1 MLLQIMKISFIWI
14 AGGRE
19 CIEIITEMWGT
30 ALISIELCFRT
41 LELPSP
47 SGVTEN
53 VWSMLPEDQAC
64 QKTMQGME
72 TWYMFLLPVE
82 HRLEYLL
89 PLVLVQSTYNDVCQ
103 ATLCA
108 HDKVLVSLLARPL

>member
-14 AGGRE
+14 AGDRK
-19 CIEIITEMWGT
+19 CIDIITEMWGT
-30 ALISIELCFRT
+30 ALTSTELCFRT

-53 VWSMLPEDQAC
+53 VWSMLAEDQAC
-64 QKTMQGME
+64 QKTMKGME
-72 TWYMFLLPVE
+72 TWYMCLLPVE
-82 HRLEYLL
+82 HRLEHLF
-89 PLVLVQSTYNDVCQ
+89 PRVLVQGIYNDVCQ
-103 ATLCA
+103 DTQCA

>member
-72 TWYMFLLPVE
+72 TWYILL
-82 HRLEYLL
+82 
-89 PLVLVQSTYNDVCQ
+89 LVLVQSTYNDVCQ